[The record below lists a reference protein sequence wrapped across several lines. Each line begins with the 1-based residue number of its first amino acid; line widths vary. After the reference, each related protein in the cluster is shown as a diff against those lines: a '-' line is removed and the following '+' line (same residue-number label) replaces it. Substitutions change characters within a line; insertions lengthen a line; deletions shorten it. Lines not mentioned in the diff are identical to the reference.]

1 MVELFSG
8 IDEESMRSLT
18 SCMRMRIGRYVAG
31 ERIAELSGRLEK
43 LGVVIS
49 GSAHLELSDIDGSVT
64 RVEEYRAG
72 SVFGELFFLPREE
85 SYCSV
90 EADTDCRVMF
100 IDWERVVH
108 PCAKVCPYHTRF
120 LENLFLL
127 SAEKNRQLSVYT
139 DILSKRSL
147 RQKLL
152 AYFDTLRKESGS
164 NTFTLPMSL
173 SSLADYLCVDRS
185 AMMREI
191 KQLREEGFLA
201 SDKRTFTLLIQ

>member
-1 MVELFSG
+1 M
-8 IDEESMRSLT
+8 
-18 SCMRMRIGRYVAG
+18 
-31 ERIAELSGRLEK
+31 
-43 LGVVIS
+43 
-49 GSAHLELSDIDGSVT
+49 
-64 RVEEYRAG
+64 
-72 SVFGELFFLPREE
+72 
-85 SYCSV
+85 
-90 EADTDCRVMF
+90 
-100 IDWERVVH
+100 H
-108 PCAKVCPYHTRF
+108 PCAKVCPHHTRL

-152 AYFDTLRKESGS
+152 AYFDTLRKEAGS

-173 SSLADYLCVDRS
+173 SSLAEYLCVDRS

-191 KQLREEGFLA
+191 KSLREEGFLA

>member
-1 MVELFSG
+1 M
-8 IDEESMRSLT
+8 
-18 SCMRMRIGRYVAG
+18 
-31 ERIAELSGRLEK
+31 
-43 LGVVIS
+43 
-49 GSAHLELSDIDGSVT
+49 
-64 RVEEYRAG
+64 
-72 SVFGELFFLPREE
+72 
-85 SYCSV
+85 
-90 EADTDCRVMF
+90 
-100 IDWERVVH
+100 
-108 PCAKVCPYHTRF
+108 
-120 LENLFLL
+120 
-127 SAEKNRQLSVYT
+127 YT

>member
-1 MVELFSG
+1 MIELFSG
-8 IDEESMRSLT
+8 IDEEGMKHLT
-18 SCMRMRIGRYVAG
+18 SCMRMRVGRYQGG
-31 ERIAELSGRLEK
+31 ERVSVLSGRLEK
-43 LGVVIS
+43 LGIIIS
-49 GSAHLELSDIDGSVT
+49 GNAHLELSDVDGSVT
-64 RVEEYRAG
+64 RVEEYQSG

-108 PCAKVCPYHTRF
+108 PCTKVCPHHTRF

-152 AYFDTLRKESGS
+152 AYFDTLRKESGG

-173 SSLADYLCVDRS
+173 SSLAEYLCVDRS

>member
-1 MVELFSG
+1 MVELFAG
-8 IDEESMRSLT
+8 IDEENMRQLAA
-18 SCMRMRIGRYVAG
+18 CMRMRVGRYKAG
-31 ERIAELSGRLEK
+31 ERIAVLSVKLEK

-49 GSAHLELSDIDGSVT
+49 GSAHLELSDVDGSVT
-64 RVEEYRAG
+64 RIEEYRSG

-100 IDWERVVH
+100 MDWEQVVQ
-108 PCAKVCPYHTRF
+108 PCAKVCPHHTRF

-139 DILSKRSL
+139 EILSKRSM

-152 AYFDTLRKESGS
+152 AYFDTIRKETGS

-185 AMMREI
+185 AMMREL
-191 KQLREEGFLA
+191 KLLREDGFLT
-201 SDKRTFTLLIQ
+201 SDRRTFTLLLP

>member
-1 MVELFSG
+1 MVELFAG
-8 IDEESMRSLT
+8 IDAESIRQLT
-18 SCMRMRIGRYVAG
+18 ACMRMRIGRYEAG
-31 ERIAELSGRLEK
+31 ERIAVLSGKLEK
-43 LGVVIS
+43 LGIVIS

-90 EADTDCRVMF
+90 EADADCRVMF
-100 IDWERVVH
+100 MDWERVVH
-108 PCAKVCPYHTRF
+108 PCAKVCPHHTRL

-173 SSLADYLCVDRS
+173 SSLAEYLCVDRS